1 MSDYFIIQSQDP
13 FTDAR
18 TEQQYALAV
27 QLHEAGHGVQLLLVQ
42 NGVTP
47 ARKDARC
54 PMFDRLLQEGVAVRA
69 DGLSL
74 QQREI
79 DSGELKQ
86 PIAVGDVA
94 LVIDALL
101 AGHKV
106 IWN

>member
-27 QLHEAGHGVQLLLVQ
+27 QLREAGHGVQLLLVQ

-47 ARKDARC
+47 ARRDARC
-54 PMFDRLLQEGVAVRA
+54 PAFDRLLQQGVQVRA

-79 DSGELKQ
+79 DSNDLK
-86 PIAVGDVA
+86 ALVNVGDVA

-101 AGHKV
+101 AGYKV